1 MFFSERGGE
10 FITSPSEIIT
20 KAEKIKMLIFDW
32 DGVFNSGV
40 KGDGVFSNFSEVDGM
55 GINMFRFGYH
65 LKNQFIPYAGVISGQ
80 LNKSTEMFAR
90 REKLS
95 FMCLGFKYKIDAF
108 EKVKET
114 FGIEDNEV
122 AFIFDDVLDLSLAMR
137 CGLRFMVRRKASPM
151 FDKYVKINGL
161 ADYVT
166 ACCGEEFAVR
176 EVCELILASIG
187 AYNDA
192 IFHRTNCDDVY
203 KNYLKLRNSR
213 DLSIF
218 SAPKII

>member
-10 FITSPSEIIT
+10 FITPPSEIIK
-20 KAEKIKMLIFDW
+20 KAFNIKMLIFDW

-65 LKNQFIPYAGVISGQ
+65 LKTGNIPFAGVISGQ
-80 LNKSTEMFAR
+80 LNKSTEMFVR
-90 REKLS
+90 REKLN

-108 EKVKET
+108 NGIKEF
-114 FGIEDNEV
+114 FGVSGDQV
-122 AFIFDDVLDLSLAMR
+122 AFIFDDVLDLSLASC
-137 CGLRFMVRRKASPM
+137 CGLRFMVRRKATPM
-151 FDKYVKINGL
+151 FDKYVKTKGL

-187 AYNDA
+187 AYDDA
-192 IFHRTNCDDVY
+192 ITHRTYCDDVY
-203 KNYLKLRNSR
+203 KNYLQLRNER
-213 DLSIF
+213 ELKVF
-218 SAPKII
+218 SAPKIV